1 VDSSTKAR
9 RLLALCSVWACLG
22 LLIWL
27 TKVKHWDAP
36 VPMLASF
43 VRYHGADAAAVV
55 LAAIVVWTCGGMVAW
70 SWQRCGRRRR
80 NSRSW
85 LMTLG
90 RSCAVLAA
98 CLSQWFLELE
108 QRHGGWLRARKHPSS
123 LADRIVN
130 LIAHNQGTQ
139 YDKVDMLTIAVAG
152 VIVAVLV
159 VLKRLPAFGRPTT
172 PVDGANRRGWVR
184 RASVVLLV
192 PLILLGTM
200 GAKDD
205 MSSNDAAAQGSG
217 SSWCSAGDQKSA
229 QRYAFNLAEAKY
241 GWSGHQ
247 LHDLRTLW
255 MNESTWC
262 WNAANPKGPAY
273 GIPQA
278 DPGDKMSKFG
288 SDWKSNPHTQIRWG
302 LWYIRYGTSYFH
314 DPSGALEWWNQTK
327 CRGGPPCYKGHWY

>member
-1 VDSSTKAR
+1 MDSSTKAR

-27 TKVKHWDAP
+27 AKVKHWDAP
-36 VPMLASF
+36 VPILASF

-55 LAAIVVWTCGGMVAW
+55 LAVIVVWTCGGLVAW
-70 SWQRCGRRRR
+70 LWQRCGRRRR
-80 NSRSW
+80 NSRPW

-139 YDKVDMLTIAVAG
+139 YDNVDMLTIAVAG
-152 VIVAVLV
+152 VIVAALV
-159 VLKRLPAFGRPTT
+159 VLKRLPAFGRSTT
-172 PVDGANRRGWVR
+172 PVDAANRRGWMR
-184 RASVVLLV
+184 RVSVALLV

-205 MSSNDAAAQGSG
+205 MPTASKPDLGSNTGIYGCSSQDIKAAKNYAVELLNEHYAGVSNDFSSLRELWTRESG
-217 SSWCSAGDQKSA
+217 WCFKAEGPYYHSSCGWGHAWGISQAFDACWPETRSEAWRGD
-229 QRYAFNLAEAKY
+229 AK
-241 GWSGHQ
+241 
-247 LHDLRTLW
+247 R
-255 MNESTWC
+255 
-262 WNAANPKGPAY
+262 
-273 GIPQA
+273 
-278 DPGDKMSKFG
+278 
-288 SDWKSNPHTQIRWG
+288 QIKWG
-302 LWYIRYGTSYFH
+302 LRYIKNGRFHGSISAALSYEI
-314 DPSGALEWWNQTK
+314 AN
-327 CRGGPPCYKGHWY
+327 GGY